1 MRPAH
6 RLSGADFVRAT
17 ACLMVIAHHV
27 AQRISPE
34 ALGPWGGVSIF
45 VQMFALGV
53 GAFFVLSGYLL
64 ARPFWTAFDAGKPMP
79 SLRTYAL
86 RRAARIVPA
95 FWLAL
100 TVSFVLSVFL
110 LGATLDGTLVVR
122 FVAGFL
128 LVADLHWL
136 TWFPVELDLPLWSI
150 GTEITAYA
158 LMPLCL
164 WVVFKLPFASG
175 WLARLAWVGMIALV
189 IGAQYLAITYLVPD
203 AHQRG
208 WEYGTIGGAKFWWP
222 NFNPIAFYAMFAIGI
237 LAAGVQVRLAAIKS
251 AWFDLVALTGLG
263 LAIASIAL
271 NVPQFDAYGLAN
283 IPYAFPWFPLGV
295 AMILVGTQ
303 GAVVLPRFTDL
314 RPIAYVARISYG
326 LYVWHYLLMEIVR
339 LAWQPHYVYWDMT
352 DVTQW
357 ALISAGVVAVAFLIA
372 TVSYTLMEEPVMRW
386 ARGLEKHPSQSA
398 PTLSPAAG

>member
-1 MRPAH
+1 MRASH

-34 ALGPWGGVSIF
+34 ALGAWAGVSVF

-86 RRAARIVPA
+86 RRAARILPG

-100 TVSFVLSVFL
+100 TVSFLLSVFL
-110 LGATLDGTLVVR
+110 LGATLDGTLILR

-128 LVADLHWL
+128 VVADLHWL

-150 GTEITAYA
+150 GAEVTAYA

-164 WVVFKLPFASG
+164 WAVFKLPFVRG
-175 WLARLAWVGMIALV
+175 WLARVAWVGVIALA
-189 IGAQYLAITYLVPD
+189 IGAQLLIITYLVPD
-203 AHQRG
+203 AYQRG
-208 WEYGTIGGAKFWWP
+208 WEFGSVGGAKFWWP
-222 NFNPIAFYAMFAIGI
+222 NFNPIAFYAMFTIGI
-237 LAAGVQVRLAAIKS
+237 LAAGVQVRLAALRS
-251 AWFDLVALTGLG
+251 GWFDLVAVVG
-263 LAIASIAL
+263 LAMATTSIAL
-271 NVPQFDAYGLAN
+271 NVPQFDAFGFAN

-295 AMILVGTQ
+295 AMILVGVP
-303 GAVVLPRFTDL
+303 GAVALPRVTDVK
-314 RPIAYVARISYG
+314 PIAYVARVSYG

-339 LAWQPHYVYWDMT
+339 LAWRPDYIYWGMT
-352 DVTQW
+352 DVTAW
-357 ALISAGVVAVAFLIA
+357 SLISVGVVAVSFLIA
-372 TVSYTLMEEPVMRW
+372 TASYTFMEEPVIRW
-386 ARGLEKHPSQSA
+386 ARKLEKRPSEGA